1 MLLHTETLNQSNMD
15 GMVINNLSAQAT
27 TECGLLQ
34 QELLK
39 SFVEARKQRG
49 IIESLMQRLAA
60 KKINAIRDMYE
71 NVRVTHKKFGECY
84 SNFYID
90 TIADGI
96 TLTLEYYVKE
106 IPLDGLSKHDKS
118 VARRYNEYVYS
129 YDTANNVSSDFKT
142 FLPCGGLTGIRDWS
156 YSIDDILKS
165 DLLTKGI
172 RVSDK
177 EDSPFKVFLK

>member
-1 MLLHTETLNQSNMD
+1 MD
-15 GMVINNLSAQAT
+15 GMVINNLSSQVN
-27 TECGLLQ
+27 TECSLLQ

-39 SFVEARKQRG
+39 SIVETRKQRG
-49 IIESLMQRLAA
+49 ITESLTQRLAA
-60 KKINAIRDMYE
+60 KKINAIRDMYK
-71 NVRVTHKKFGECY
+71 NVHVTHNKYGEC
-84 SNFYID
+84 NCFFYID
-90 TIADGI
+90 TFVDEI
-96 TLTLEYYVKE
+96 TLTLKYYVKK

-142 FLPCGGLTGIRDWS
+142 FHPSFGLTGSCYWDF
-156 YSIDDILKS
+156 SIDEILES
-165 DLLTKGI
+165 DFLTKGI

>member
-1 MLLHTETLNQSNMD
+1 MD
-15 GMVINNLSAQAT
+15 GMVINNLSAQVT

-49 IIESLMQRLAA
+49 IMESLMQRLAA
-60 KKINAIRDMYE
+60 KKMNAIRDMYE
-71 NVRVTHKKFGECY
+71 NVRVTHKKFGECD

-96 TLTLEYYVKE
+96 TLTLGYYVKE

-118 VARRYNEYVYS
+118 VAIRYNKYVYS
-129 YDTANNVSSDFKT
+129 YDTANNVSSGFKT
-142 FLPCGGLTGIRDWS
+142 FRPWGGLTGRCDWS

-165 DLLTKGI
+165 DFLTEGI
-172 RVSDK
+172 SIDNAIGGV
-177 EDSPFKVFLK
+177 FKVFLK